1 MSQKSKKKQPAKP
14 KQQQPIAKPA
24 KSFPRWIFPFL
35 IIVIFAIVGF
45 FVLRFYQNSDRRKV
59 LSSLSKL
66 NLNGTEPQVVT
77 KIKNAEEE
85 VKKNP
90 GSAEAWGKL
99 AMNLEVHDFSDE
111 AIPIYREATTLDP
124 SDFRWPYFISMLL
137 AKNGD
142 VQSLDWFERA
152 RKIKPDYV
160 PMLVNYGNALFQFNK
175 NDQAA
180 NEYNQAISY
189 DAKCAQAYFGL
200 ARIEFAQG
208 KLNDS
213 AKNLKQ
219 ALQINPGYSE
229 ASNLLM
235 TVCNHLKSSDCVVG
249 LVINSPYKTELNDPV
264 YAELTAEGESSL
276 WYRSRGSEYF
286 RKGIYYK
293 AIVEFQKALEL
304 RQDAQTH
311 EDLAQALSSNGRFQ
325 ESAEHYRA
333 ALSTHPIASNYFQ
346 LGLVLAKMAQ
356 YDQAE
361 ENLKKA
367 IQLKPDFAEAYLNLA
382 VVYGKSHRLS
392 EAVHNLKQA
401 IYYKPNNVE
410 AHFYLGQAYLAAGD
424 KDSAN
429 QEYQILSKLD
439 RNAAQRFQALMQQK

>member
-429 QEYQILSKLD
+429 QEYQILRKLD